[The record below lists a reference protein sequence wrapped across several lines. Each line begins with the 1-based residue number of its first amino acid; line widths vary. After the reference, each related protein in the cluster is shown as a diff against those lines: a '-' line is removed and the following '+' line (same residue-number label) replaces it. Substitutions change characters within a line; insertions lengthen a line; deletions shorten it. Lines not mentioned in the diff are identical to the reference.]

1 MDLTLYVIT
10 DEKIGLGRCHVYLAE
25 EALKGGATVIQLRD
39 KKKNSKELF
48 RIGLQIRKLTKKY
61 NALYVVNDR
70 LDIALATE
78 ADGVHL
84 GLDDLPI
91 IAVRRIIEKRF
102 IIGASVSSVH
112 EARKA
117 QREGADYL
125 SVQSIFPTTSKD
137 DVNVVG
143 LERLR
148 EIISISKIPVIAIGG
163 INLDNAH
170 MVIGAG
176 ASGVAIISAIM
187 SKNDVKEATIILK
200 KEIVKNLNS

>member
-1 MDLTLYVIT
+1 
-10 DEKIGLGRCHVYLAE
+10 
-25 EALKGGATVIQLRD
+25 
-39 KKKNSKELF
+39 
-48 RIGLQIRKLTKKY
+48 
-61 NALYVVNDR
+61 
-70 LDIALATE
+70 LATE

-91 IAVRRIIEKRF
+91 TAVRGIMKKRL

-112 EARKA
+112 EARKV

-143 LERLR
+143 LERLK
-148 EIISISKIPVIAIGG
+148 EIINVSKIPVIAIGG
-163 INLDNAH
+163 INLDNVN

-176 ASGVAIISAIM
+176 AMV
-187 SKNDVKEATIILK
+187 L
-200 KEIVKNLNS
+200 L